1 MGPFGIQTLSSAMT
15 LFTGFGYLLAIPL
28 STGVGR
34 RPVFLGAAFITTTST
49 LWAGMAGGF
58 TQLLTA
64 LCLQALAAG
73 AAVSMVSDSP
83 TIIRS
88 FSYHISVFS

>member
-1 MGPFGIQTLSSAMT
+1 MGPFGIPTLSSAMT

-34 RPVFLGAAFITTTST
+34 RPVFLGAAFVTTAST
-49 LWAGMAGGF
+49 LWAGIAGGF
-58 TQLLTA
+58 TQLLIA

-73 AAVSMVSDSP
+73 AAVGMVSDSP

-88 FSYHISVFS
+88 FSNYISVFS